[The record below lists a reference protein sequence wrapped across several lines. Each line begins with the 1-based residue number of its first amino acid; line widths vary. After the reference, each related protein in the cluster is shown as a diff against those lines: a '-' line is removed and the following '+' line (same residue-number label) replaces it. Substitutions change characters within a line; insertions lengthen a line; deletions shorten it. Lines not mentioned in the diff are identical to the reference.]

1 MEVIKPTKVETTYRH
16 KETGELF
23 KERKDWEAKGY
34 KAEDMAQDVN
44 VVMPSL
50 DLFGKTKQ
58 NRTMAITRAQQ
69 AKQLLAN
76 GGRIGLKGGA
86 DASQFNVERSKQKTP
101 NVSAGGASFNKLDD
115 APSGDDIRRNREEFE
130 TAVGKANLERLKEE
144 GVPKSNMPGLL
155 GLGLNAT
162 KKLRDFTLK
171 KNIEYFEDLNT
182 TKYPKTLEGYT
193 QYMQD
198 RSAGLIDA
206 AGNTIMTGGDDPFIP
221 INQMSTNMDQ
231 APEEE
236 VLSPI
241 QQALLDRGDASAFL
255 ATGGRVGLKGGADA
269 SQFDKSPSE
278 QRSVDIS
285 PSGSV
290 TLGSGPPEGPDDRGS
305 DRQNTVQT
313 LVNLGYTPKEIR
325 RITEGPN
332 VIDRIKESRFN
343 NPVTRGILRTGLYTL
358 NPTLGPL
365 DFRKAMQLKGLYD
378 TTMDSLN
385 FPNEEDMTLGFS
397 FNPFKKEEPVVTES
411 EEVVYPTSGY
421 EDPDRLKEKKDAISE
436 AEAELRA
443 QGVLKADGGR
453 IDFMGGGPVG
463 GIMDLESGRKM
474 YFLGKLVK
482 KATRAVKKIVKSPIG
497 KAALFAAPFLASG
510 GLGSLG
516 TFLKTKAMPFLFEGG
531 KFSGG
536 LTGGGKLA
544 LGGALTLAP
553 LLFQEDTNEDDY
565 QKFASQSGPGLPA
578 PIADI
583 RNNYRNYMGTAF
595 LADGGRPEPVAKKTM
610 PLLDMDGKEM
620 DFRAEGGFVPIG
632 RMERADDVPARL
644 SKNEFV
650 FTADAVR
657 NAGDGDID
665 KGAEVMYNMM
675 KNLEAGGEVSEESQ
689 GLDGARKMFQTSQRL
704 EEVL

>member
-1 MEVIKPTKVETTYRH
+1 
-16 KETGELF
+16 
-23 KERKDWEAKGY
+23 
-34 KAEDMAQDVN
+34 
-44 VVMPSL
+44 
-50 DLFGKTKQ
+50 
-58 NRTMAITRAQQ
+58 MAITRAQQ

-130 TAVGKANLERLKEE
+130 TAVGKANLEKLYEE
-144 GVPKSNMPGLL
+144 GVPKSNTPGLL

-162 KKLRDFTLK
+162 KKLRDFTLR
-171 KNIEYFEDLNT
+171 KNIEYFEDLST

-193 QYMQD
+193 QYIQD

-241 QQALLDRGDASAFL
+241 QQAILDRGDASAFL
-255 ATGGRVGLKGGADA
+255 ATGGRVGFKGGADMGTVSTDTRKA
-269 SQFDKSPSE
+269 TAK
-278 QRSVDIS
+278 SVDIS
-285 PSGSV
+285 PSGNV
-290 TLGSGPPEGPDDRGS
+290 TTSRDRGPEGPDDRAS
-305 DRQNTVQT
+305 AEQDMVQMLVRQ
-313 LVNLGYTPKEIR
+313 GYTPKEIR
-325 RITEGPN
+325 AITNPN
-332 VIDRIKESRFN
+332 VIDKVKQSPLN

-358 NPTLGPL
+358 NPTLGPI

-378 TTMDSLN
+378 TTMDSIN
-385 FPNEEDMTLGFS
+385 YPDEDDMTIGF
-397 FNPFKKEEPVVTES
+397 
-411 EEVVYPTSGY
+411 
-421 EDPDRLKEKKDAISE
+421 
-436 AEAELRA
+436 AE
-443 QGVLKADGGR
+443 
-453 IDFMGGGPVG
+453 GGPVG
-463 GIMDLESGRKM
+463 GIMDLESGRQM

-497 KAALFAAPFLASG
+497 KAALFA
-510 GLGSLG
+510 
-516 TFLKTKAMPFLFEGG
+516 TPFLFSPAREGIMKFLFKDAG
-531 KFSGG
+531 KNLGFFETLKGG
-536 LTGGGKLA
+536 LTGKGKFA
-544 LGGALTLAP
+544 LGAATTLAP

-565 QKFASQSGPGLPA
+565 QKFLAQRSVGGQLPA
-578 PIADI
+578 SIADI
-583 RNNYRNYMGTAF
+583 RNNYRQYMGTAF
-595 LADGGRPEPVAKKTM
+595 LAEGGKAEPVAKKTM
-610 PLLDMDGKEM
+610 PLLDMDGKEK
-620 DFRAEGGFVPIG
+620 DYRETGGFVDMG

-657 NAGDGDID
+657 NAGEGDID

>member
-1 MEVIKPTKVETTYRH
+1 
-16 KETGELF
+16 
-23 KERKDWEAKGY
+23 
-34 KAEDMAQDVN
+34 
-44 VVMPSL
+44 
-50 DLFGKTKQ
+50 
-58 NRTMAITRAQQ
+58 MAITRAQQ

-76 GGRIGLKGGA
+76 GGRIGLKTGEISDNRQQYSTQQTQTGEVKGGGPGGKT
-86 DASQFNVERSKQKTP
+86 DAFVSGDRGRESKQ
-101 NVSAGGASFNKLDD
+101 
-115 APSGDDIRRNREEFE
+115 EFE
-130 TAVGKANLERLKEE
+130 TAVGISDLQRLEKE
-144 GVPKSNMPGLL
+144 GVPKSNLPGLV
-155 GLGLNAT
+155 GMALNIFSPLRNKALEANIARYKRT
-162 KKLRDFTLK
+162 TTGPYTLAGYKKYMEDMRERFTS
-171 KNIEYFEDLNT
+171 D
-182 TKYPKTLEGYT
+182 
-193 QYMQD
+193 D
-198 RSAGLIDA
+198 D
-206 AGNTIMTGGDDPFIP
+206 DDPFIP
-221 INQMSTNMDQ
+221 IDQMSTNMDQ
-231 APEEE
+231 ASAEE

-241 QQALLDRGDASAFL
+241 QQAIKDRGDASAFL

-278 QRSVDIS
+278 QKSVNV
-285 PSGSV
+285 SGGGA
-290 TLGSGPPEGPDDRGS
+290 TLGSELPEGPDDRG
-305 DRQNTVQT
+305 RPNQNMVQM
-313 LVNLGYTPKEIR
+313 LVNQGLTPKEIR
-325 RITEGPN
+325 RITKGPN

-378 TTMDSLN
+378 TTMENIYGDV
-385 FPNEEDMTLGFS
+385 DMDDITLGLMTDKQKQIIDKNMKMGDAF
-397 FNPFKKEEPVVTES
+397 
-411 EEVVYPTSGY
+411 
-421 EDPDRLKEKKDAISE
+421 DPDATFESAKIFDDPGETKTFGIFGEDRPAEPMTREEFDAYVRE
-436 AEAELRA
+436 NRA
-443 QGVLKADGGR
+443 
-453 IDFMGGGPVG
+453 GGGPVG
-463 GIMDLESGRKM
+463 GIMDLESGRQM

-497 KAALFAAPFLASG
+497 KAALFAAPFLMNPAVRTG
-510 GLGSLG
+510 IGS
-516 TFLKTKAMPFLFEGG
+516 FLKDKAAPFLFKDTSGSFMDML
-531 KFSGG
+531 KGG
-536 LTGGGKLA
+536 LTGGGSLA

-553 LLFQEDTNEDDY
+553 LLFQEDTNEDEY
-565 QKFASQSGPGLPA
+565 QKFLRERGAGARLPA

-583 RNNYRNYMGTAF
+583 RNNYRDYLATAF

-657 NAGDGDID
+657 NAGEGDID

-689 GLDGARKMFQTSQRL
+689 GLDGARRMFQTSQRL

>member
-1 MEVIKPTKVETTYRH
+1 
-16 KETGELF
+16 
-23 KERKDWEAKGY
+23 
-34 KAEDMAQDVN
+34 
-44 VVMPSL
+44 
-50 DLFGKTKQ
+50 
-58 NRTMAITRAQQ
+58 MAITRAQQ
-69 AKQLLAN
+69 ARQLYIK
-76 GGRIGLKGGA
+76 GGQVFPDGRRGFGGGA
-86 DASQFNVERSKQKTP
+86 DMGTVSTYDSSKGTGRKAGPGTGGYQGGPKGGSGGGDGSVTGDDYRRARREYEIGVSGGKADIEKFKKNRPEINLPNFSYLNFFKNPIQKFADFTAAKNRPFFEDVIRAGKLKGVNFATVSDMSQDELEQAYKDYMSERL
-101 NVSAGGASFNKLDD
+101 AGNID
-115 APSGDDIRRNREEFE
+115 AYGNPLMSGD
-130 TAVGKANLERLKEE
+130 
-144 GVPKSNMPGLL
+144 
-155 GLGLNAT
+155 
-162 KKLRDFTLK
+162 
-171 KNIEYFEDLNT
+171 
-182 TKYPKTLEGYT
+182 
-193 QYMQD
+193 
-198 RSAGLIDA
+198 
-206 AGNTIMTGGDDPFIP
+206 DDPFIP

-241 QQALLDRGDASAFL
+241 QQAILDRGDASAFL

-278 QRSVDIS
+278 QKSVDIS

-332 VIDRIKESRFN
+332 VIDRIKESRLN
-343 NPVTRGILRTGLYTL
+343 NPLTRGIVRTGLYTL
-358 NPTLGPL
+358 NPTLGPI
-365 DFRKAMQLKGLYD
+365 DFRKAMQLKGVYD
-378 TTMDSLN
+378 TTMENIYGDV
-385 FPNEEDMTLGFS
+385 DMDDITLGATELS
-397 FNPFKKEEPVVTES
+397 TKGGILNDPFM
-411 EEVVYPTSGY
+411 
-421 EDPDRLKEKKDAISE
+421 EKQVIE
-436 AEAELRA
+436 RITQAENDYMRKTGNLPPE
-443 QGVLKADGGR
+443 
-453 IDFMGGGPVG
+453 FMGDRIRMNMYKGAMQGFKGPGFAEGGPVG
-463 GIMDLESGRKM
+463 GIMDLESGRQM

-497 KAALFAAPFLASG
+497 KAALFAAPFLMNPAVRTG
-510 GLGSLG
+510 IGS
-516 TFLKTKAMPFLFEGG
+516 FLRDKAAPFLFKDTSGSFMDML
-531 KFSGG
+531 KGG
-536 LTGGGKLA
+536 LTGKGSLA

-553 LLFQEDTNEDDY
+553 LLFQEDTNEDEY
-565 QKFASQSGPGLPA
+565 QKFLAQRSVGGQLPA
-578 PIADI
+578 SIADI
-583 RNNYRNYMGTAF
+583 RNNYRQYMGTAF

-610 PLLDMDGKEM
+610 PLLDMDGKEK
-620 DFRAEGGFVPIG
+620 DYRETGGFVDMG

-657 NAGDGDID
+657 NAGEGDID

>member
-1 MEVIKPTKVETTYRH
+1 
-16 KETGELF
+16 
-23 KERKDWEAKGY
+23 
-34 KAEDMAQDVN
+34 
-44 VVMPSL
+44 
-50 DLFGKTKQ
+50 
-58 NRTMAITRAQQ
+58 MAITRAQQ

-86 DASQFNVERSKQKTP
+86 DASQFDKPRSEQKTP
-101 NVSAGGASFNKLDD
+101 NVSAGGASFNKPDNT
-115 APSGDDIRRNREEFE
+115 PSGDDIRRNREEFE
-130 TAVGKANLERLKEE
+130 TAVGISDLQRLKEE
-144 GVPKSNMPGLL
+144 GVPKSNIPGLL

-162 KKLRDFTLK
+162 KKLRDFALK

-193 QYMQD
+193 QYIQD

-221 INQMSTNMDQ
+221 IDQMSTNMDQ
-231 APEEE
+231 TPEE

-241 QQALLDRGDASAFL
+241 QQAILDRGDASAFL

-278 QRSVDIS
+278 QRSVDV
-285 PSGSV
+285 SGGGA

-332 VIDRIKESRFN
+332 VIDRIKESRLN
-343 NPVTRGILRTGLYTL
+343 NPLTRGILRTGLYTL
-358 NPTLGPL
+358 NPTVGPI
-365 DFRKAMQLKGLYD
+365 DFRKAMQLKGVYD
-378 TTMDSLN
+378 TTMDSIN
-385 FPNEEDMTLGFS
+385 YPDEDDMTIGF
-397 FNPFKKEEPVVTES
+397 
-411 EEVVYPTSGY
+411 
-421 EDPDRLKEKKDAISE
+421 
-436 AEAELRA
+436 AE
-443 QGVLKADGGR
+443 
-453 IDFMGGGPVG
+453 GGPVG
-463 GIMDLESGRKM
+463 GIMDLESGRQM

-497 KAALFAAPFLASG
+497 RAALTFGAYKLGKMPFGKSETSLFDRF
-510 GLGSLG
+510 LG
-516 TFLKTKAMPFLFEGG
+516 TRLGG
-531 KFSGG
+531 SIGDFFSEMEPKDKF
-536 LTGGGKLA
+536 KLGI
-544 LGGALTLAP
+544 GGALTLAP
-553 LLFQEDTNEDDY
+553 LLFQNDNDEDEY
-565 QKFASQSGPGLPA
+565 QKFLAQRNVGGQLPA
-578 PIADI
+578 SIADI

-610 PLLDMDGKEM
+610 PLLDMDGKEK
-620 DFRAEGGFVPIG
+620 DYRETGGFVDMG